1 MAHAIEGGK
10 CKVWEKWPS
19 GQPQAGGSE
28 YLELHGAS
36 SIALRAPG
44 AALLSRLG
52 FLAERGAR
60 ELHLF
65 LFEGRRCGQEQ
76 AC

>member
-1 MAHAIEGGK
+1 
-10 CKVWEKWPS
+10 
-19 GQPQAGGSE
+19 
-28 YLELHGAS
+28 
-36 SIALRAPG
+36 LRAPG